1 MPTDSEQNFV
11 VNIIDNYVRQ
21 ISGNWWTFFVTGFL
35 FILFG
40 LIFLIWPEK
49 AVVFIAYV
57 IGLFAII
64 VGIWNIGA
72 AMKIKKIEKNYQ
84 KMKENLKS
92 KFFS

>member
-1 MPTDSEQNFV
+1 
-11 VNIIDNYVRQ
+11 
-21 ISGNWWTFFVTGFL
+21 VTGFL

-64 VGIWNIGA
+64 IGIWNIGA
-72 AMKIKKIEKNYQ
+72 AMKIKRIEKNYQ